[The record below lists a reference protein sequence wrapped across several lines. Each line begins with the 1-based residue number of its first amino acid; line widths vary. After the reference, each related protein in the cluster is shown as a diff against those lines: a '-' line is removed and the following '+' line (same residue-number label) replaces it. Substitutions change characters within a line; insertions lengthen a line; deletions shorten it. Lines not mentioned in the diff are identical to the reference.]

1 MKVSLK
7 VRNTGKVA
15 GKEVVQIYV
24 SAPGKDMSKP
34 KKELKAFQKTPLLQ
48 PGETQELQFQIP
60 VEALASFNEKDSRWQ
75 VEGGQYQVQ
84 VAQNSRDVKVSL
96 PVQLSERITETV
108 QPLMLPVAEW

>member
-1 MKVSLK
+1 MKVALK

-15 GKEVVQIYV
+15 GK
-24 SAPGKDMSKP
+24 DMAKP

-60 VEALASFNEKDSRWQ
+60 VEELASFNEKDSRWQ
-75 VEGGQYQVQ
+75 VEGGQYQIQ

>member
-1 MKVSLK
+1 
-7 VRNTGKVA
+7 
-15 GKEVVQIYV
+15 
-24 SAPGKDMSKP
+24 MSKP

-84 VAQNSRDVKVSL
+84 VAQNSRDVKASL

-108 QPLMLPVAEW
+108 QPLMLPVEEW